1 MREMLRERGLA
12 AVNVGTVDDYQG
24 QEKRVLF
31 ISTVLTHNIK
41 QHHLV
46 FNPKRFNVAVTRAKA
61 LLVVVGNP
69 LAMLDDPSWRAL
81 LTHAVELSAY
91 RGCPHPLM
99 MEGAEEDL
107 DDTVT
112 RMTEIT
118 QLASRALGAG
128 NLSAMY
134 PSLSGN
140 QDSQYSEYDDLPW
153 RVML

>member
-1 MREMLRERGLA
+1 
-12 AVNVGTVDDYQG
+12 
-24 QEKRVLF
+24 
-31 ISTVLTHNIK
+31 
-41 QHHLV
+41 
-46 FNPKRFNVAVTRAKA
+46 
-61 LLVVVGNP
+61 
-69 LAMLDDPSWRAL
+69 MLDDPSWRAL

-112 RMTEIT
+112 RMAEIA

-140 QDSQYSEYDDLPW
+140 QDSLYSEYDDVPW

>member
-1 MREMLRERGLA
+1 MLYLIGPP
-12 AVNVGTVDDYQG
+12 QP
-24 QEKRVLF
+24 
-31 ISTVLTHNIK
+31 
-41 QHHLV
+41 HLS
-46 FNPKRFNVAVTRAKA
+46 PTSAYPRAHPPKA

-81 LTHAVELSAY
+81 LTHAVELGAY

-99 MEGAEEDL
+99 MERAEEGL
-107 DDTVT
+107 DEAVT
-112 RMTEIT
+112 RMAEIA

-140 QDSQYSEYDDLPW
+140 QSDIYAEYDDIPW

>member
-1 MREMLRERGLA
+1 
-12 AVNVGTVDDYQG
+12 
-24 QEKRVLF
+24 
-31 ISTVLTHNIK
+31 
-41 QHHLV
+41 
-46 FNPKRFNVAVTRAKA
+46 
-61 LLVVVGNP
+61 
-69 LAMLDDPSWRAL
+69 MLDDPSWRAL
-81 LTHAVELSAY
+81 LTHAVELSSY

-112 RMTEIT
+112 RMAEIA
-118 QLASRALGAG
+118 QLATRALGAG

-140 QDSQYSEYDDLPW
+140 QGDGYSEYDDLPW